1 MAIII
6 PKRRGTST
14 ACCGG
19 CCGWPGIMLG
29 SWVVR
34 DCNGDDDGV
43 GRMGV
48 GGWRIPSL
56 GIGSEVTG
64 LLATALSGGATSLE
78 GGRGRL

>member
-14 ACCGG
+14 ACC
-19 CCGWPGIMLG
+19 CGWPGIKLG
-29 SWVVR
+29 SCVVR
-34 DCNGDDDGV
+34 DCNGDDDGG
-43 GRMGV
+43 GRVGV

-64 LLATALSGGATSLE
+64 LLATALSGDATSLE